1 MKSLFCFIFIFYA
14 LILRGE
20 QTPTWTWAEN
30 PTSLAGHIRI
40 YEDKNDAKTIAELLN
55 DSLTKNWKTYPSDYL
70 QLGYKNSYIWLRL
83 DIDFET
89 MPTEKLYWWFDIS
102 VPQDVQFYQIE
113 NDSIQ
118 KYVHTGNNFPFLQRD
133 VLNRHLIFSFQ
144 PKLGTKTTLLAR
156 FHSDVGSMIGYSY
169 LQTASEFSEI
179 DRKNLAWWLAMFV
192 FMFIAALLS
201 FGLWLAFKE
210 KIYVYYGAYLLC
222 ALMLLISI
230 NGFGYEW
237 FWRNSPL
244 LANATKVIWTFGLVG
259 FLLVFVYR
267 LLFEAV
273 KNHKII
279 KRSIQIITNFLA
291 FLTLVALN
299 YNRFS
304 PVFLPYLLY
313 LGNFTI
319 ITAFVFIFIILGIGI
334 YKKYHPAYY
343 FLWAFLPVALT
354 GSLLI
359 FRNAGL
365 IHAHFLQSSFIVI
378 PAFCIEIILLFLA
391 LLKRFQVLLKNQQ
404 EKLQM
409 ELESQIRLQTE
420 RERISR
426 DLHDN
431 VGAQLSYIISNID
444 HILETQNVP
453 KNRLNDVADTAKN
466 AILNLRETIWA
477 INNEQITVE
486 DFYDRYK
493 LYARNQIKNR
503 SDIEMF
509 FEENIVHN
517 HLLNPNQALN
527 LYRICQEAL
536 NNTLKHAQ
544 ATTINFS
551 IYANQTPYFQFNMTD
566 NGVGF
571 DLTDNT
577 PDTSGQVE
585 GGYGLKNMKARAKEI
600 GAEFTVFSEKGKGTR
615 VEMSIFS
622 ER

>member
-1 MKSLFCFIFIFYA
+1 MKYVFCLIFIFHA
-14 LILRGE
+14 LILRGVP
-20 QTPTWTWAEN
+20 TPTLVWSEN
-30 PTSLAGHIRI
+30 HESLAGHIRI
-40 YEDKNDAKTIAELLN
+40 YEHKNDAKSTAEILH
-55 DSLTKNWKTYPSDYL
+55 DSITKNWETYPSDYL

-83 DIDFET
+83 DIDFDKI
-89 MPTEKLYWWFDIS
+89 PNEKLYWWFDIS

-118 KYVHTGNNFPFLQRD
+118 KYVHTGSNFPFLQRD
-133 VLNRHLIFSFQ
+133 VLNRLMIFSFQ

-169 LQTASEFSEI
+169 LNTASEFWEI
-179 DRKNLAWWLAMFV
+179 DRKNLTWWLAMFV

-210 KIYVYYGAYLLC
+210 KIYAYYGAYLLC

-273 KNHKII
+273 KNYKKI
-279 KRSIQIITNFLA
+279 KRNIQIITGFLA

-299 YNRFS
+299 YKHF
-304 PVFLPYLLY
+304 PPIFLPYLLY

-354 GSLLI
+354 GVLMIL
-359 FRNAGL
+359 RNAGL
-365 IHAHFLQSSFIVI
+365 IHSTFLQSSFIAI

-409 ELESQIRLQTE
+409 ELESQIRLQNE

-486 DFYDRYK
+486 DFYDRFK
-493 LYARNQIKNR
+493 LYVRNQVKNR
-503 SDIEMF
+503 SDMRLVF
-509 FEENIVHN
+509 GENIAHN

-536 NNTLKHAQ
+536 NNILKHAN
-544 ATTINFS
+544 ATTIDIF
-551 IYANQTPYFQFNMTD
+551 IHANDSPYFQFFMHD

-571 DLTDNT
+571 DSDEYTVRED
-577 PDTSGQVE
+577 SYGE

-600 GAEFTVFSEKGKGTR
+600 GADFTIFSEKGKGTR
-615 VEMSIFS
+615 IELKIKN
-622 ER
+622 